1 MEFRFILEA
10 KVFQNMYNAV
20 ICVVISFIVTMVTM
34 LIFGMRDV
42 WDAEKTEENN
52 NEEELDDVLTI

>member
-1 MEFRFILEA
+1 
-10 KVFQNMYNAV
+10 MYNAV